1 MRIDPPSKYLGN
13 FGAGAIW
20 FVVGVCAGVWV
31 FKDPIAMNIV
41 SSRRHPF
48 RGFVSV
54 FMVLFMNFQCMLKF
68 IFCWLVKIV

>member
-1 MRIDPPSKYLGN
+1 
-13 FGAGAIW
+13 
-20 FVVGVCAGVWV
+20 
-31 FKDPIAMNIV
+31 V